1 MPSVSANHP
10 QASQLLDAEIAA
22 DAARIEHHRRD
33 QTRHRGVTWSGL
45 GPSSV
50 QPRSPEVLRAK
61 VESSLAARQLWQASP
76 EGQLTSA
83 ISACQLA
90 ARNAH
95 ALAEQARAGA
105 ARGEPIEWRRAV
117 LRRLSGE
124 ARDLLVGLRQARR
137 ALSG

>member
-10 QASQLLDAEIAA
+10 QASQLLAAEIAA

-33 QTRHRGVTWSGL
+33 QDRHRGVTWSGL
-45 GPSSV
+45 GPGPV
-50 QPRSPEVLRAK
+50 QPRAPETLRARAA
-61 VESSLAARQLWQASP
+61 SSLATRQLWQASP
-76 EGQLTSA
+76 EGQLVSA

-105 ARGEPIEWRRAV
+105 ARGESVEWRRAV
-117 LRRLSGE
+117 LRKLSGE
-124 ARDLLVGLRQARR
+124 ARDLLIGLREAHR
-137 ALSG
+137 ALGS